1 MLFLTEYELKPT
13 LVPSDT
19 KRLMDE
25 FAKRGAAPGELAHY
39 VRADG
44 KGGYTLTEVD
54 EIGSAYETVLAYTE
68 FMSFTITPLLKVDDA
83 VGPIL
88 ASIQD

>member
-1 MLFLTEYELKPT
+1 
-13 LVPSDT
+13 
-19 KRLMDE
+19 
-25 FAKRGAAPGELAHY
+25 

>member
-1 MLFLTEYELKPT
+1 
-13 LVPSDT
+13 
-19 KRLMDE
+19 
-25 FAKRGAAPGELAHY
+25 
-39 VRADG
+39 
-44 KGGYTLTEVD
+44 
-54 EIGSAYETVLAYTE
+54 VLAYTE